1 MDTVLVTGGTG
12 HLGRELVA
20 LLKPAH
26 RVRVLAR
33 SPRPG
38 PEVQWIKG
46 DLGTGL
52 GIAEAVAGARVVL
65 HAATLSP
72 AARRG
77 YFLPADLWRSPP
89 EVDVGGTG
97 RLLEEAGRAGLAHFV
112 YGSIVGAGRRR
123 GRYLR
128 LKHTAEELVRSGGVP
143 WSIVR
148 ATQFH
153 WLLDRMLGKAAR
165 LPALVL
171 PAALTAQPADARD
184 FEGAGAIPGRAGR
197 RRDDL
202 SRRPARHGHLVAV
215 AAHPPGRMI
224 RPGGGSLHR
233 ESAAA
238 RPGESLAVHVNG
250 QDWLASWH
258 PPLLPPDGTPHGAEG
273 VCVTGDGELV
283 LISQDGERWSF
294 PAGRPEGSE
303 TWEDTLRREVR
314 EEACA
319 TVLRARLLGFSR
331 GACVAGPEKGLVL
344 VRSVW
349 RAEVELGPWEPRFEI
364 RHRRVVAAAQ
374 VLQHLTITA
383 HPSAP
388 IIRRTLHEAGIT

>member
-1 MDTVLVTGGTG
+1 
-12 HLGRELVA
+12 
-20 LLKPAH
+20 
-26 RVRVLAR
+26 
-33 SPRPG
+33 
-38 PEVQWIKG
+38 
-46 DLGTGL
+46 
-52 GIAEAVAGARVVL
+52 
-65 HAATLSP
+65 
-72 AARRG
+72 
-77 YFLPADLWRSPP
+77 
-89 EVDVGGTG
+89 
-97 RLLEEAGRAGLAHFV
+97 
-112 YGSIVGAGRRR
+112 
-123 GRYLR
+123 
-128 LKHTAEELVRSGGVP
+128 
-143 WSIVR
+143 
-148 ATQFH
+148 
-153 WLLDRMLGKAAR
+153 
-165 LPALVL
+165 
-171 PAALTAQPADARD
+171 
-184 FEGAGAIPGRAGR
+184 
-197 RRDDL
+197 
-202 SRRPARHGHLVAV
+202 
-215 AAHPPGRMI
+215 MI